1 MDAAQRPAAPVF
13 HQLMPAQSA
22 SMLVWPRCARVSV
35 HSCLKQHALHAG
47 QVHPKG
53 EVGQALDA
61 LQPGDKVAIKGP
73 FGKYVYKPGKFK
85 AIGAAPHRG
94 GLCSST

>member
-1 MDAAQRPAAPVF
+1 M
-13 HQLMPAQSA
+13 
-22 SMLVWPRCARVSV
+22 
-35 HSCLKQHALHAG
+35 
-47 QVHPKG
+47 HPNG

-85 AIGAAPHRG
+85 AIGAAPRHG
-94 GLCSST
+94 GFRLTVER